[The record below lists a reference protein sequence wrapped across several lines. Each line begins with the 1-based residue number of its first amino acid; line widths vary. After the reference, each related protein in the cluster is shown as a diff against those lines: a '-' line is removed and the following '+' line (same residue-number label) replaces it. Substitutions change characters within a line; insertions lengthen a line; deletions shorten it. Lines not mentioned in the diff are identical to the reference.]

1 MATRTRYLH
10 LSSKHRLETTTSKA
24 DLKIHLHTPIKNVV
38 RCAVKQ
44 FSLANAGYNIRTGEN
59 VLSWVEFYSATGAS
73 GTFQYKQFEVVI
85 PVGYYTAVE
94 LCAKINTEIPIQNP
108 DRRVDLTNA
117 TEVVPTMTFT
127 QNATGFH
134 IELNF
139 TYTSPPAG
147 SEKFFA
153 PMGDKISLW
162 RQLGFNDGQFINIL
176 KRKRKG
182 QFTDITEI
190 LHGSSYV
197 VAYPQVVDVAVE
209 GAIIGVF
216 PATIESPV
224 GIYLTSDVLTSG
236 GTYETRTNPDS
247 LALEARPEAIMEFIQ
262 FNTDRYSYVHYNA
275 QQPHYHHL
283 NQTSLH
289 DIDIQLRS
297 ENGVVLNHNE
307 IGEYNLVLV
316 FECLVEPEYTPEFVK
331 AYNDEGYRMAHQPE
345 RIIGLKN

>member
-73 GTFQYKQFEVVI
+73 GTFNYKQFSVVI

-108 DRRVDLTNA
+108 DRRVDLTDA

-127 QNATGFH
+127 QNATAYH
-134 IELNF
+134 IELDF
-139 TYTSPPAG
+139 TYTSPPA
-147 SEKFFA
+147 SSQKFFA
-153 PMGDKISLW
+153 PMGDKIALW
-162 RQLGFNDGQFINIL
+162 RQLGFSDKQFINIL
-176 KRKRKG
+176 KRKQKE
-182 QFTDITEI
+182 QFEDITDL
-190 LHGSSYV
+190 LHISNQE
-197 VAYPQVVDVAVE
+197 AYPQVVDVDFIGSVV
-209 GAIIGVF
+209 GAF

-236 GTYETRTNPDS
+236 GTYETRTNQDS
-247 LALEARPEAIMEFIQ
+247 LALEARPEAILEFIQ
-262 FNTDRYSYVHYNA
+262 FNTDRYSYIHYNA
-275 QQPHYHHL
+275 QLPHYHHL

-289 DIDIQLRS
+289 DIDIQLKS
-297 ENGVVLNHNE
+297 ENGVVLNHDE

-316 FECLVEPEYTPEFVK
+316 FECLVEPEYSPEFIK